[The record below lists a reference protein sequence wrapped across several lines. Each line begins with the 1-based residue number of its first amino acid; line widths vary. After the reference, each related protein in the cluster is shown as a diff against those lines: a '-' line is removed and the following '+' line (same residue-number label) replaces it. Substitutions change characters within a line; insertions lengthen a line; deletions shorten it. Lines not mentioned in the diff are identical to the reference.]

1 MDWLKQNKR
10 GLLLIVIGVL
20 AIVGSYG
27 LLTEEQQRQIV
38 EIIASF
44 LYTIL

>member
-1 MDWLKQNKR
+1 MDWLKQNKK
-10 GLLLIVIGVL
+10 GVLLIVTGVL

-38 EIIASF
+38 NIITSF
-44 LYTIL
+44 L